1 MEIEME
7 LQQRIE
13 EGFKIAFN
21 PPSGRYFY
29 RAAVF
34 QLGFEWEI
42 LDNLAFDYL
51 ESHQFDISYFTIL
64 QVIAWQTIGDHI
76 NDIWSRE
83 LRTNSVFYFYFFFIF
98 ILLATNINNI
108 IKLV

>member
-7 LQQRIE
+7 LQQRIEE

-34 QLGFEWEI
+34 QLGFKSEI
-42 LDNLAFDYL
+42 LHNLAFDYL

-83 LRTNSVFYFYFFFIF
+83 LRTNSVVFLFFIF

-108 IKLV
+108 IKLL